1 MDASADFMLKGK
13 KIVSMKSICP
23 VMKTFVLA
31 ALTLQNIFLNRI
43 LNCSMQNKVY
53 FFAISDILC
62 LYVLKLF
69 NSYKGR
75 EANCSVYNIA
85 LAREQLLII
94 LGK

>member
-53 FFAISDILC
+53 FLQFLLFFAFMFLNYSTLIKFYI
-62 LYVLKLF
+62 
-69 NSYKGR
+69 
-75 EANCSVYNIA
+75 IA
-85 LAREQLLII
+85 LVRDQLLIVV
-94 LGK
+94 GK